1 MIPSQRYHPQQRPC
15 PLIHEAKVGSA
26 EGLVDLRVYAAS
38 VVAGFMMSSY
48 SMGEAYWVLFRFLY
62 GGQLGCPVL
71 IVAGDD
77 LLRGG
82 ISQGLV
88 EALVVPP
95 VDPVQGCPFDFGT

>member
-1 MIPSQRYHPQQRPC
+1 M
-15 PLIHEAKVGSA
+15 
-26 EGLVDLRVYAAS
+26 LRSIALRACRVS
-38 VVAGFMMSSY
+38 PGEISRVWVMTTVNGPFVQTSWSPFPWRDV
-48 SMGEAYWVLFRFLY
+48 EAYWVLFRFLY